1 MTVLHMLDTDMCSY
15 IIKRRSPSLA
25 EKLSA
30 LPPASICISVVTRAE
45 LQYGLKRLPTLH
57 RLHDLVRRFLRIVR
71 ALAWDEEAAD
81 RYAEV
86 RHRLAASGRLIGEMD
101 MMIAAHALAAN
112 AVLVTNNIR
121 HFERVGPHLGL
132 VNWAE

>member
-15 IIKRRSPSLA
+15 IIKRRSPALA

-45 LQYGLKRLPTLH
+45 LLYGLKRLPTLY

-81 RYAEV
+81 RYAEG

-121 HFERVGPHLGL
+121 HFERVGPHLVL

>member
-1 MTVLHMLDTDMCSY
+1 VTVLHMLDTDMCSY

-45 LQYGLKRLPTLH
+45 LLYGLKRLPTLH

-121 HFERVGPHLGL
+121 HFERVGPHLVL